1 MRVAVMQPYF
11 FPYVGYWQLINS
23 ADMFVIYDDV
33 NYINRGWINRNRIL
47 INGEAH
53 MITLSLQQSSQNKQ
67 INNIL
72 VGSNKG
78 KILKTISN
86 VYKKAPY
93 FTEVYLLVEEL
104 MNDNEQRLS
113 KFLGNTIQSLTKYLE
128 LSTKIVY
135 SSDLAFDRQK
145 KGQDKIIE
153 IAEYLQAST
162 YVNLIGG
169 KALYENMAFQQR
181 EIKLEFLESNNFNY
195 KQFSNYFVPWLS
207 IIDVMMFNNIS
218 EIKFY
223 LERGYSL
230 MEPSICKKL

>member
-1 MRVAVMQPYF
+1 MQPYF
-11 FPYVGYWQLINS
+11 FPYIGYWQLIN
-23 ADMFVIYDDV
+23 AVDMFVIYDDV

-93 FTEVYLLVEEL
+93 FTEVYLLVEQL
-104 MNDNEQRLS
+104 MNDNEQRLC
-113 KFLGNTIQSLTKYLE
+113 KFLGNTILSLAKYLE
-128 LSTKIVY
+128 ISTKIVY
-135 SSDLAFDRQK
+135 SSDLDYDRQK

-169 KALYENMAFQQR
+169 EALYENIAFQRR

-207 IIDVMMFNNIS
+207 IIDVMMFKNIS

-223 LERGYSL
+223 LDRGYSL
-230 MEPSICKKL
+230 MESRICKKL